1 MHHCQLDQCPH
12 REEAKVDL
20 YWLILPP
27 YYSHT
32 INNGGHQ
39 VEVDIEEHCIGVQR
53 LQSRQPLAASS
64 GGNPV
69 MGAGIPEAGSH
80 AALEYQQMTTMQ
92 LPDQDKQCLDELQL
106 PDANSNL
113 VQKLLSNWSQQ
124 DVHIIHAGIKEI
136 EVVEDKYNLV
146 QTYIEILKTR
156 VHTEKHW
163 VDAE

>member
-1 MHHCQLDQCPH
+1 
-12 REEAKVDL
+12 
-20 YWLILPP
+20 
-27 YYSHT
+27 
-32 INNGGHQ
+32 
-39 VEVDIEEHCIGVQR
+39 
-53 LQSRQPLAASS
+53 
-64 GGNPV
+64 

-156 VHTEKHW
+156 VHTEKH
-163 VDAE
+163 